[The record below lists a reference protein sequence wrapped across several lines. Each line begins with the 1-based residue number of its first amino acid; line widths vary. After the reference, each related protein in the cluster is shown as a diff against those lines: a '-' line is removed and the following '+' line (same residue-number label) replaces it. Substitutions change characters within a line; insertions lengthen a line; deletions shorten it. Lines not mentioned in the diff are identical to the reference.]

1 MGERQ
6 ANGRDDRPIV
16 EGRDRRPAFE
26 QFTAIRRYQPT
37 LSFSPDGTEI
47 AYVVNTSGQFNLWRQ
62 STRGGYPH
70 QVTTFHDQSVR
81 QVSWSPDGATIAFAA
96 DRTGDEFQQLYVI
109 PTRGGLPEALTEAP
123 GVRHQMAGQPWSP
136 DGRQIAYAGND
147 REPTDQDVLIRD
159 VAGAEVG
166 RPLANGGLNF
176 PVSWSPDG
184 TWLSIAESRSN
195 TDVDVGVLSVT
206 TGEYRVL
213 TAHESEVI
221 NVPVAWADDG
231 SGLWVVSDEGREF
244 SGLGFLPLDGPM
256 RWVET
261 PDGDI
266 EQVAASADGRYL
278 AWVVNDGGYSRLLV
292 RDLTTGE
299 PLPLPGMPR
308 GVIGTMEMAPGGDQI
323 GMIFTEPNRPAEV
336 YVLHLSSNE
345 LVRLTDGMLGG
356 IDPAD
361 LVIPDLIHYPTHD
374 GRDVPAWL
382 YRPAGAG
389 PFPVVLSIHGG
400 PESQERANYS
410 GLYQYLLSRG
420 IGVLAPNVRGSTGYG
435 KTYQKLIHHDWG
447 GAELLDFK
455 AAAEYLRGLDW
466 VNPDRLGVYG
476 GSFGG
481 FATLSCVSRLPEY
494 WAAAVDIVGPSN
506 LVTFAKAV
514 PPTWR
519 RMMAKWVGD
528 PETEVDFL
536 MERSPITYVDQIRAP
551 LFVIQGANDPR
562 VVQGESDQIVARL
575 RERGVDVRYDVYED
589 EGHGFTKRTNEL
601 KAMGDAAAFFEG
613 HLLGTKSEVGS
624 R

>member
-1 MGERQ
+1 MGEQ
-6 ANGRDDRPIV
+6 HANGQGDRPTGG
-16 EGRDRRPAFE
+16 ERNRRPAFE

-37 LSFSPDGTEI
+37 LSFSPDGSEI

-81 QVSWSPDGATIAFAA
+81 QVAWSPGGEMIAFAA
-96 DRTGDEFQQLYVI
+96 DRAGDEFQQLYII
-109 PTRGGLPEALTEAP
+109 PARGGLPEALTEAP

-136 DGRQIAYAGND
+136 DGRQIAYGGND
-147 REPTDQDVLIRD
+147 REPTDQDILIRD

-166 RPLANGGLNF
+166 RPLANGSLNYAAA
-176 PVSWSPDG
+176 WSPDG
-184 TWLSIAESRSN
+184 SSLSIANVRSN
-195 TDVDVGVLSVT
+195 TDTDVGVLSLT
-206 TGEYRVL
+206 TGEYRNL
-213 TAHESEVI
+213 TPHEGEVQYSPGPWAH
-221 NVPVAWADDG
+221 DG
-231 SGLWVVSDEGREF
+231 SGIWIVSDEGQEF
-244 SGLGFLPLDGPM
+244 SGLAFLPIEGPM

-266 EQVAASADGRYL
+266 EQVVASADGRHL
-278 AWVVNDGGYSRLLV
+278 AWVVNEGGYSRLAV

-299 PLPLPGMPR
+299 SVSLPEMPR
-308 GVIGTMEMAPGGDQI
+308 GVIGTMEMSPAGDQI

-336 YVLHLSSNE
+336 YVLHLSEGE
-345 LVRLTDGMLGG
+345 LVRLTHGMLGG
-356 IDPAD
+356 IDPDD
-361 LVIPDLIHYPTHD
+361 LVVPDLIHYPSHD
-374 GRDVPAWL
+374 GRDIPAWL

-400 PESQERANYS
+400 PEAQERANYS

-420 IGVLAPNVRGSTGYG
+420 IGVMAPNVRGSTGYG

-447 GAELLDFK
+447 GAELGDFK

-466 VNPDRLGVYG
+466 VDPDRLGVYG

-519 RMMAKWVGD
+519 RMMAAWVGD

-536 MERSPITYVDQIRAP
+536 MERSPITYVDQIRTP

-562 VVQGESDQIVARL
+562 VVKGESDQIVERL

-601 KAMGDAAAFFEG
+601 KAMGDTAAFFEA
-613 HLLGTKSEVGS
+613 HLLA
-624 R
+624 

>member
-47 AYVVNTSGQFNLWRQ
+47 AYVVNISGQFNLWRQ
-62 STRGGYPH
+62 STQGGYPH

-184 TWLSIAESRSN
+184 MWLSIAESRSN
-195 TDVDVGVLSVT
+195 TDVDIGVLSVT

-213 TAHESEVI
+213 TAHEGEVI
-221 NVPVAWADDG
+221 NVPAAWAHDG

-410 GLYQYLLSRG
+410 GFYQYLLSRG

-447 GAELLDFK
+447 GAELGDFK
-455 AAAEYLRGLDW
+455 AAADYLRGLDW
-466 VNPDRLGVYG
+466 VDPDRLGVYG

-536 MERSPITYVDQIRAP
+536 MGRSPITYVDQIRAP

-575 RERGVDVRYDVYED
+575 RDRGVDVRYDVYED
-589 EGHGFTKRTNEL
+589 EGHGFTKRSNEL

-613 HLLGTKSEVGS
+613 HLLA
-624 R
+624 